1 MNAEHYAPIITTNAC
16 QTKDIPSRCELTG
29 RLENGRMIHIVA
41 ATAKSHGPGFAKF
54 VRDLAQRIKEHK
66 MCKAETVEVIHKH
79 RV

>member
-1 MNAEHYAPIITTNAC
+1 MT
-16 QTKDIPSRCELTG
+16 
-29 RLENGRMIHIVA
+29 

-54 VRDLAQRIKEHK
+54 VCDLAQRIKEHK